1 MALICTSDIMPS
13 TSTNR
18 NTPADGIPY
27 FTPAQSPPAGSAASS
42 EPLPKIFEPIRIRG
56 VTFHNRIWVSPMCQY
71 SADDGKLTA
80 WHLAHLGGIFTRG
93 PGLTVIEATSVVPE
107 GRISPED
114 SGIWSDEHIEPLSTV
129 VTFAHSQSQK
139 IGIQLAHAGR
149 KASTSAPWVNGPTTA
164 PEDAGGWPENVWG
177 PSTVPYADS
186 YPRPK
191 ELTKEGI
198 KNVVQAFVDGA
209 KRAIKA
215 GFDVIEI
222 HGAHGYLISSFLS
235 PTSNHRT
242 DEYGGSFEN
251 RIRILLEIVDAVR
264 GAIPDTTP
272 LFVRVSA
279 TEWLEE
285 SLPNE
290 PSWRS
295 EDTVRLAPI
304 LYEHGVDLLD
314 VSSGGN
320 HPKQKIRVGPTY
332 QAPFARD
339 VLLSIG
345 AGESY
350 PNNTKAP
357 FEGNGRLPRLIVTAV
372 GAITTGPIAENLLVD
387 AYADAVF
394 VGRPFLRDTSVVY
407 NWADQLNEAGKTVEV
422 RVANQFSRAG
432 FKRPVKKGSEG
443 RIGKPDEKKSG
454 ARL

>member
-1 MALICTSDIMPS
+1 MPS

-71 SADDGKLTA
+71 SADNGKLTA

-93 PGLTVIEATSVVPE
+93 PGLTA
-107 GRISPED
+107 
-114 SGIWSDEHIEPLSTV
+114 SGPDEHIEPLSTV

-149 KASTSAPWVNGPTTA
+149 KASTSAPWVNGSTTA
-164 PEDAGGWPENVWG
+164 PEDAWRLARECLG
-177 PSTVPYADS
+177 PVYRA
-186 YPRPK
+186 
-191 ELTKEGI
+191 
-198 KNVVQAFVDGA
+198 
-209 KRAIKA
+209 RAIKA

-407 NWADQLNEAGKTVEV
+407 NWAGPAE
-422 RVANQFSRAG
+422 
-432 FKRPVKKGSEG
+432 
-443 RIGKPDEKKSG
+443 
-454 ARL
+454 